1 MAEMKHAKKPERR
14 APERRPREP
23 KRPRQSAS
31 REPRP
36 AIGRS
41 RVFKAALAREYGV
54 TQLPESLK
62 LRTEKTLSTLPDV
75 MPSKPRP
82 ILRLFR
88 GMATA
93 AAALAVTSV
102 ILLGLNSTNPQLTES
117 MPGLGPMFAAINE
130 RPTPQPTAEP
140 TPQPEFDPVTVLSKG
155 DFDGVLTVDDAWS
168 DGRSLF
174 LDMSISPGDS
184 FYDIC
189 DKFGLGAAPSLYFG
203 VLLQDEYGEDHRENN
218 AYLLVDHGGDGRY
231 TELGPG
237 NFAPVFKTDSSGRLT
252 ARWQVDLEGDIE
264 TGDELTVTLSAPD
277 LTTTAEYDS
286 SPIYSWASGFETTFT
301 LPVSKNNNRVF
312 SLQASDGP
320 VRLHSVDYAPSK
332 VTLDVSLPYLGMVG
346 DLMPECGE
354 SSGWP
359 LGFYAQLSCT
369 DSSGEKFIYSPSAD
383 YMSNRNSSDP
393 GLSELS
399 EMSYTFTTI
408 GEATDPRELR
418 SPLVLTF
425 YEFPLEPGDGQPLG
439 RVTAEFT
446 IDLYTGMAYPSENYL
461 ENGFE
466 KGDAS
471 KTTVDRLEEA
481 SYNGLLLMPMGNW
494 PEAINS
500 GYDPFAAFTLS
511 APAEASGREL
521 AVQCYFNGAVVHSF
535 IFVLGEN
542 NEWEDGTV
550 YTNYFTLPGAGLE
563 YLQANV
569 NIFYPD
575 ELANT
580 YGYVLFDRL
589 ELIDPFSGEVII
601 PDLKAAW
608 EDIYIKLLGAKPY
621 SSRIAANDS
630 ENDAISS
637 SPPL

>member
-14 APERRPREP
+14 TPERRPREP
-23 KRPRQSAS
+23 KRPRQSAPS
-31 REPRP
+31 EPRP

-54 TQLPESLK
+54 TELPESLK
-62 LRTEKTLSTLPDV
+62 LRTKKTLSTLPDV

-117 MPGLGPMFAAINE
+117 MPGLGPMFAAMNE
-130 RPTPQPTAEP
+130 RPTPQPTAGP
-140 TPQPEFDPVTVLSKG
+140 TPQPEFNPVTVLSKG
-155 DFDGVLTVDDAWS
+155 DFDGVLIIDDAWS
-168 DGRSLF
+168 DGKSLL
-174 LDMSISPGDS
+174 LDMSISPGNS
-184 FYDIC
+184 FYDVC
-189 DKFGLGAAPSLYFG
+189 DKFGLDASPSLSLG
-203 VLLQDEYGEDHRENN
+203 TMLQNEYGENYRENN
-218 AYLLVDHGGDGRY
+218 ASLLVDYGGGY
-231 TELGPG
+231 IELGPDA
-237 NFAPVFKTDSSGRLT
+237 FAPVFKTDSSGRLT
-252 ARWQVDLEGDIE
+252 ARWQAELDGDIE
-264 TGDELTVTLSAPD
+264 AGDELTVTLSVPD
-277 LTTTAEYDS
+277 LTTIAEFDS
-286 SPIYSWASGFETTFT
+286 FPIYSWASNFETTFT
-301 LPVSKNNNRVF
+301 LPVSTNKNRVF

-369 DSSGEKFIYSPSAD
+369 TSGGEKFVYSPSAD
-383 YMSNRNSSDP
+383 NMSSRNCSDP

-408 GEATDPRELR
+408 GEAADPRELR

-425 YEFPLEPGDGQPLG
+425 YEFPLEFNDGQSLG

-471 KTTVDRLEEA
+471 KTTVVRLEEA
-481 SYNGLLLMPMGNW
+481 SYNGLLLMPMDNW
-494 PEAINS
+494 PEAINN
-500 GYDPFAAFTLS
+500 GYDPFATFTLS
-511 APAEASGREL
+511 APAEASGREF
-521 AVQCYFNGAVVHSF
+521 AVQCYFNGNVVHSF
-535 IFVLGEN
+535 TFVLGEN

-569 NIFYPD
+569 NIFYPN

-601 PDLKAAW
+601 PDLKAAC
-608 EDIYIKLLGAKPY
+608 EDIYVKLLGKSPY
-621 SSRIAANDS
+621 SSGTSANTS
-630 ENDAISS
+630 ENDTISQ
-637 SPPL
+637 PPTL